1 MKNHLRGEA
10 GGITFQQADPD
21 TLAIGLSG
29 SWRMGGEIPSADEV
43 RQRIESRPV
52 RRIAFDTRDLAE
64 WDSILLTF
72 LLKVQNYAAQKQV
85 QFVDEGLPEGARGLI
100 ALALAVPE
108 RKGAR
113 REEKRDPFLV
123 RMGEESLR
131 FFRSAGEMVEFIGE
145 AFSAFLKLV
154 RGKAR
159 FRFSDLALFIQDC
172 GADAL
177 PIVTLISM
185 LVGLILAFVAAIQLK
200 MFGAQIFVAD
210 VVGIAMVRVM
220 GAVMTGVIVAG
231 RTGAAFAAQLGT
243 MQVNEEIDA
252 LQTLGVPSMEF
263 LVLPRMLALALMMPL
278 LCLYA
283 DLMGILGGMV
293 VGVFMLDL
301 SFAQYAHETALNME
315 LTYFWV
321 GLFHSFV
328 FGILIALA
336 GCLRGMQCGRSA
348 SEVGKAATSAVV
360 TSIVSI
366 VLATAVIT
374 FVCQVLGI

>member
-1 MKNHLRGEA
+1 VV
-10 GGITFQQADPD
+10 
-21 TLAIGLSG
+21 LSG
-29 SWRMGGEIPSADEV
+29 VWKIGNELPSADEV
-43 RQRIESRPV
+43 RNGLESTLV
-52 RRIAFDTRDLAE
+52 RRMAFEARGLRD
-64 WDSILLTF
+64 WDSALLTF
-72 LLKVQNYAAQKQV
+72 LLKVREYAAQKKIQI
-85 QFVDEGLPEGARGLI
+85 VDEGLPQGASRLI

-113 REEKRDPFLV
+113 REAKRDPFLV
-123 RMGEESLR
+123 RVGEEGLR
-131 FFRSAGEMVEFIGE
+131 FFRSTGEMVGFIGE
-145 AFSAFLKLV
+145 AALAFLKLL
-154 RGKAR
+154 RGRAR
-159 FRFSDLALFIQDC
+159 FRFSDFVLFLQEC
-172 GADAL
+172 GSEAL
-177 PIVTLISM
+177 PIVSLISL
-185 LVGLILAFVAAIQLK
+185 LVGMILAFVAAIQLK
-200 MFGAQIFVAD
+200 LFGAQIFVAD
-210 VVGIAMVRVM
+210 IVGIAMVRVM
-220 GAVMTGVIVAG
+220 AAIMTGIIVAG

-252 LQTLGVPSMEF
+252 LQTLGVSPMEF

-278 LCLYA
+278 LCLYS
-283 DLMGILGGMV
+283 DLMGILGGMI
-293 VGVFMLDL
+293 VGVFVLDL
-301 SFAQYAHETALNME
+301 SFAQYFHETALNME

-366 VLATAVIT
+366 VLATAIIT

>member
-1 MKNHLRGEA
+1 MIDLKADA
-10 GGITFQQADPD
+10 GGLTFRQPDKD
-21 TLAIGLSG
+21 TLLVSLAGVWTIGRDL
-29 SWRMGGEIPSADEV
+29 PSAEEV
-43 RQRIESRPV
+43 RKRLESVSFRQM
-52 RRIAFDTRDLAE
+52 AFETRDLTN
-64 WDSILLTF
+64 WDSALLTF
-72 LLKVQNYAAQKQV
+72 LLKIREYAAQKKIQIM
-85 QFVDEGLPEGARGLI
+85 DEGLPQGARRLI

-113 REEKRDPFLV
+113 REAKRDPFLV
-123 RMGEESLR
+123 RMGEEGLR
-131 FFRSAGEMVEFIGE
+131 FFRSAGEMVDFIGE
-145 AFSAFLKLV
+145 AALAFLNLL
-154 RGKAR
+154 RGRAR
-159 FRFSDLALFIQDC
+159 FRGSDLVLFLQEC
-172 GADAL
+172 GAEAF
-177 PIVTLISM
+177 PIVSLISL
-185 LVGLILAFVAAIQLK
+185 LVGMILAFVAAIQLK
-200 MFGAQIFVAD
+200 LFGAQIFVAD
-210 VVGIAMVRVM
+210 IVGIAMVRVM
-220 GAVMTGVIVAG
+220 AAIMTGIIVAG

-252 LQTLGVPSMEF
+252 LQTLGVPPMEF
-263 LVLPRMLALALMMPL
+263 LVLPRMLALAVMMPL

-283 DLMGILGGMV
+283 DLMGILGGMI

-348 SEVGKAATSAVV
+348 SEVGRAATSAVV

-366 VLATAVIT
+366 VLATAIIT

>member
-1 MKNHLRGEA
+1 MRDPKAETA
-10 GGITFQQADPD
+10 GLTFRQPD
-21 TLAIGLSG
+21 KDSLLVILSG
-29 SWRMGGEIPSADEV
+29 VWKIGNDLPSADEV
-43 RQRIESRPV
+43 RKGIESTSV
-52 RRIAFDTRDLAE
+52 RRLAFEARDLTD
-64 WDSILLTF
+64 WDSGLLTF
-72 LLKVQNYAAQKQV
+72 LLKIREYAAQKQI
-85 QFVDEGLPEGARGLI
+85 QMMDEGLPQGARRLI

-113 REEKRDPFLV
+113 KEAKRDPFLV
-123 RMGEESLR
+123 RVGEEGLR
-131 FFRSAGEMVEFIGE
+131 FFRSAGEMVGFIGE
-145 AFSAFLKLV
+145 AFSSFLKLL
-154 RGKAR
+154 RGRAR
-159 FRFSDLALFIQDC
+159 FRSSDFVLFLQEC
-172 GADAL
+172 GAEAL
-177 PIVTLISM
+177 PIVSLISL
-185 LVGLILAFVAAIQLK
+185 LVGMILAFVAAIQLK
-200 MFGAQIFVAD
+200 LFGAQIFVAD
-210 VVGIAMVRVM
+210 IVGIAMVRVM
-220 GAVMTGVIVAG
+220 AAIMTGIIVAG

-252 LQTLGVPSMEF
+252 LQTLGVSPMEF

-278 LCLYA
+278 LCLYS
-283 DLMGILGGMV
+283 DLMGIVGGMI

-301 SFAQYAHETALNME
+301 SFAQYVHETALNME

-366 VLATAVIT
+366 VLATAIIT

>member
-1 MKNHLRGEA
+1 MSDRTTDTVGM
-10 GGITFQQADPD
+10 TFLQPAND
-21 TLAIGLSG
+21 TLLVALSG
-29 SWRMGGEIPSADEV
+29 VWKIGRELPSPDEI
-43 RQRIESRPV
+43 RGRLESGSV
-52 RRIAFDTRDLAE
+52 RRLSFETGDLRE
-64 WDSILLTF
+64 WDSGLLTF
-72 LLKVQNYAAQKQV
+72 LLKVREYAAQRQI
-85 QFVDEGLPEGARGLI
+85 QIVDEGLPQGARRLI

-113 REEKRDPFLV
+113 KEAKRDPFLV
-123 RMGEESLR
+123 RVGEEGLR
-131 FFRSAGEMVEFIGE
+131 FFGSAGEMVGFIGE
-145 AFSAFLKLV
+145 ASLALLKLL
-154 RGKAR
+154 RGRAR
-159 FRFSDLALFIQDC
+159 FRSSDLVLFLQEC
-172 GADAL
+172 GSEAL
-177 PIVTLISM
+177 PIVSLISL
-185 LVGLILAFVAAIQLK
+185 LVGMILAFVAAIQLK
-200 MFGAQIFVAD
+200 LFGAQIFVAD
-210 VVGIAMVRVM
+210 IVGISMVRVM
-220 GAVMTGVIVAG
+220 AAIMTGIIVAG

-252 LQTLGVPSMEF
+252 LQTLGVSPMEF
-263 LVLPRMLALALMMPL
+263 LVLPRMLALSLMMPL
-278 LCLYA
+278 LCLYS

-301 SFAQYAHETALNME
+301 SFAQYVHETALNMR